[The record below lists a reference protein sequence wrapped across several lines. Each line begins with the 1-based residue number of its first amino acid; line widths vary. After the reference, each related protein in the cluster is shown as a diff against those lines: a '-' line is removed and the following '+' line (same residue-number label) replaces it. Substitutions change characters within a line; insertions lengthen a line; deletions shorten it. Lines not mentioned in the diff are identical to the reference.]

1 MATQNSTQIL
11 RQQLLTRLE
20 DSTREAGLTAIRE
33 ILTEENTDALIEILL
48 DRISLPFWLS
58 WLPIGK
64 VLDKML
70 PETLLN
76 LFEDLLA

>member
-1 MATQNSTQIL
+1 MATQTSTQIL

-33 ILTEENTDALIEILL
+33 ILTEENTDALIEILM
-48 DRISLPFWLS
+48 DRLKLPFWLS